1 MAGQNGT
8 YKWSFKAI
16 QQLNFSAAYRLR
28 MYLTTVYLLVH
39 VSMYAYDCVYANDM
53 MRSRFTICVIYGL

>member
-8 YKWSFKAI
+8 CKWSFKAV
-16 QQLNFSAAYRLR
+16 QQLNFSAAYQLR

-39 VSMYAYDCVYANDM
+39 MSMYACDFVYDL
-53 MRSRFTICVIYGL
+53 MRSRFTICVIYAL